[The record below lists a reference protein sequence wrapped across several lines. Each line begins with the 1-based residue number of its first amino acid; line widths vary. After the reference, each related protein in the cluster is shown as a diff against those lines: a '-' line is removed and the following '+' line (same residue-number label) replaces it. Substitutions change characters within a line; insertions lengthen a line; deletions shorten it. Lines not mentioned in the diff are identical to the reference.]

1 MARRT
6 TTVKTHHKMKLRPK
20 TDTIAKRL
28 EWWICAIL
36 ITITLILTFR
46 LASREATPPLDE
58 AIQQLLRS
66 TERIRQLTK

>member
-1 MARRT
+1 
-6 TTVKTHHKMKLRPK
+6 MKLRPK

>member
-1 MARRT
+1 
-6 TTVKTHHKMKLRPK
+6 MKLRPK
-20 TDTIAKRL
+20 TDTIAKRLERL